1 MTTRENMALLFAH
14 EATRVFHDRLVEE
27 KDRQFFYQVLEE
39 KIDQCI
45 RCRIPMDTLTKKTL
59 IFGDFADINNP
70 KADRV
75 YRQIKDVNLLSRNL
89 QV

>member
-1 MTTRENMALLFAH
+1 MALLFAH

-27 KDRQFFYQVLEE
+27 EDRQFFYQVLLE
-39 KIDQCI
+39 KMDQCI
-45 RCRIPMDTLTKKTL
+45 RCKIPVDTLTKKTL
-59 IFGDFADINNP
+59 IFGDFANLNNP

-75 YRQIKDVNLLSRNL
+75 YRHIKDVNLLSRTL